1 MMKPKEQKFSPEFI
15 AQFKS
20 EEDVSAYFGD
30 MYKAVIEQMLEGE
43 MEEHLGYAP
52 HDRQADK
59 RGNYRNGKKAKQ
71 VRSKLGTLD
80 VSVPQDRQS
89 SFAPQV
95 VPKRHS
101 VMADLEDRV
110 LSFYANGMSTRDI
123 ATQMEEIYGVS
134 FSAAQVSRITDRVLD
149 TVKEWQIRPLDA
161 LYPVLW
167 LDGIRF
173 RVKEGSQYKTKVIYL
188 VIGLNMLGH
197 KEVLGMWLDL
207 TESASFWMKVLD
219 DLRQRGVEH
228 VFIGCTDN
236 LAGFSEAIQAVFP
249 DCLTQLCIVHQI
261 RNSLKHV
268 AWGERKDF
276 AQDLKKIYTA
286 TDKQAG
292 EEALL
297 EVEEK
302 WGEKYPHVFRS
313 WDTNWERLSVFYEF
327 PAEIRRM
334 IYTTNIIENLNRVI
348 RKYTKGKTV
357 FPSDDAVQKAV
368 FLAIESISKKWSMP
382 VRHWQKILAQFAI
395 LYPDKVKLEI

>member
-1 MMKPKEQKFSPEFI
+1 MKPKEEKKFSKEFLS
-15 AQFKS
+15 QFKS

-43 MEEHLGYAP
+43 IEEHLGYAP
-52 HDRQADK
+52 YDRQSTK
-59 RGNYRNGKKAKQ
+59 QGNYRNGKKSKL
-71 VRSKLGTLD
+71 VRSKLGTLE

-89 SFAPQV
+89 SFVPQV

-123 ATQMEEIYGVS
+123 ATQMEEIYGVA

-149 TVKEWQIRPLDA
+149 TVKEWQTRPLDA

-219 DLRQRGVEH
+219 DLKQRGVEH
-228 VFIGCTDN
+228 VFIGCIDN

-249 DCLTQLCIVHQI
+249 DCLTQLCIVHQV

-286 TDKQAG
+286 ANKQAG

-297 EVEEK
+297 EVEEE

-313 WDTNWERLSVFYEF
+313 WTSNWDRLSVFYEF
-327 PAEIRRM
+327 PAEIRKM

-368 FLAIESISKKWSMP
+368 FLAVEHISKKWSMP

>member
-1 MMKPKEQKFSPEFI
+1 MKPKEQKFSPEFI

-30 MYKAVIEQMLEGE
+30 MYKAVLEQMLEGE

-52 HDRQADK
+52 YDRRTDK
-59 RGNYRNGKKAKQ
+59 QDNYRNGKKSKAVK
-71 VRSKLGTLD
+71 SKLGTLD
-80 VSVPQDRQS
+80 VSIPQDRQS
-89 SFAPQV
+89 SFTPQV

-123 ATQMEEIYGVS
+123 GTQMEEIYGVS

-149 TVKEWQIRPLDA
+149 TVKEWQTRPLDA

-219 DLRQRGVEH
+219 DLKQRGVEH

-249 DCLTQLCIVHQI
+249 DCLTQLCIVHQV

-297 EVEEK
+297 EVETK

-313 WDTNWERLSVFYEF
+313 WTANWERLSVFYEF
-327 PAEIRRM
+327 PTEIRRM

-368 FLAIESISKKWSMP
+368 FLAVEHISRKWSMP
-382 VRHWQKILAQFAI
+382 VRHWQKILTQFAI
-395 LYPDKVKLEI
+395 LYPDKIKLEI

>member
-1 MMKPKEQKFSPEFI
+1 M
-15 AQFKS
+15 
-20 EEDVSAYFGD
+20 
-30 MYKAVIEQMLEGE
+30 
-43 MEEHLGYAP
+43 
-52 HDRQADK
+52 
-59 RGNYRNGKKAKQ
+59 
-71 VRSKLGTLD
+71 
-80 VSVPQDRQS
+80 
-89 SFAPQV
+89 
-95 VPKRHS
+95 
-101 VMADLEDRV
+101 
-110 LSFYANGMSTRDI
+110 
-123 ATQMEEIYGVS
+123 
-134 FSAAQVSRITDRVLD
+134 D
-149 TVKEWQIRPLDA
+149 TVKEWQTRPLDA
-161 LYPVLW
+161 LYLVLW

-219 DLRQRGVEH
+219 DLKQRGVER
-228 VFIGCTDN
+228 VFIGCMDN
-236 LAGFSEAIQAVFP
+236 LVGFSEAIQAVFP
-249 DCLTQLCIVHQI
+249 DCLTQLCIVHQV

-286 TDKQAG
+286 TNKQAG

-302 WGEKYPHVFRS
+302 WSEKYPHVFRS
-313 WDTNWERLSVFYEF
+313 WTSNWERLSVFYEF
-327 PAEIRRM
+327 PAEIRKM
-334 IYTTNIIENLNRVI
+334 VYTTNIIENLNRVI

-368 FLAIESISKKWSMP
+368 FLAVEHISKKWSMP

-395 LYPDKVKLEI
+395 LYPDKIKLEI